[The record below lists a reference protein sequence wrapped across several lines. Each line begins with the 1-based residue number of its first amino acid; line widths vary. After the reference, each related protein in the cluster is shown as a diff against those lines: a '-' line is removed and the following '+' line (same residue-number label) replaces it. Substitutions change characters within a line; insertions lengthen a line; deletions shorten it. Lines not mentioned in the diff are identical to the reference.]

1 MNPPNDESKLE
12 DRSIPSS
19 LELYDDI
26 FAKLKKEDKV
36 LDIGCG
42 YGKTCFDLYKKG
54 FRSVTGVDINPN
66 GIELAQ
72 NFAAKNGIVDL
83 SFSTENAAMLSFKDN
98 SYTFA
103 IMQAFLTTVAK
114 KSERQLIF
122 SEASRVLAPGA
133 YLYIAEF
140 AQSWHLPQYEKRYQ
154 SAESEGYEKGSFPV
168 LNSQSGELEYVAR
181 HYTEEEL
188 KTHLA
193 DAKFTIESFKPKNF
207 TTRTGN
213 IVNGMV
219 IIAKNEKKN

>member
-1 MNPPNDESKLE
+1 MNPPNNESKLE

-19 LELYDDI
+19 LELDDNI
-26 FAKLKKEDKV
+26 FAKLKTEDKV

-54 FRSVTGVDINPN
+54 FRSVTGVDINPK

-72 NFAAKNGIVDL
+72 NYARKNGIDDL
-83 SFSTENAAMLSFKDN
+83 SFSVENAAILSFKSN

-114 KSERQLIF
+114 KRERQLIF
-122 SEASRVLAPGA
+122 SEASRVLAPGG

-140 AQSWHLPQYEKRYQ
+140 AQSWHLPQYEKRYL
-154 SAESEGYEKGSFPV
+154 SAVSEGYEKGSFPV
-168 LNSQSGELEYVAR
+168 INSKTGELEYVAR
-181 HYTEEEL
+181 HYTEDEL

-193 DAKFTIESFKPKNF
+193 NAKFTIESFKTENF

-213 IVNGMV
+213 IVDGMV
-219 IIAKNEKKN
+219 IIAKNTKNA

>member
-1 MNPPNDESKLE
+1 MNSPNDEPKLE

-19 LELYDDI
+19 LELHDEI
-26 FAKLKKEDKV
+26 FAKLKTEDKI

-42 YGKTCFDLYKKG
+42 FGKTCFDLYKKG
-54 FRSVTGVDINPN
+54 YRSVTGIDINQT
-66 GIELAQ
+66 GIQLAQ
-72 NFAAKNGIVDL
+72 NYAAQNAIDEL
-83 SFSTENAAMLSFKDN
+83 SFYTENAAILSFKND

-140 AQSWHLPQYEKRYQ
+140 AQSWHLPQYAKRYQ
-154 SAESEGYEKGSFPV
+154 SAISQGYEKGSFPV
-168 LNSQSGELEYVAR
+168 KNSKTGELEYVAR

-188 KTHLA
+188 KTLLA
-193 DAKFTIESFKPKNF
+193 DARFTIETLKPKNF

-213 IVNGMV
+213 IVNGIV
-219 IIAKNEKKN
+219 IIAKNSKGG

>member
-19 LELYDDI
+19 LDLDDDI
-26 FAKLKKEDKV
+26 FTKLKTEDKV

-54 FRSVTGVDINPN
+54 FRSVVGVDINKN

-72 NFAAKNGIVDL
+72 NYARKNGIDDL
-83 SFSTENAAMLSFKDN
+83 SFFTENAAVLSFKSN

-122 SEASRVLAPGA
+122 SEASRILVPSA

-140 AQSWHLPQYEKRYQ
+140 SQSWHLPQYQKRYQ
-154 SAESEGYEKGSFPV
+154 SAISEGYEKGSFPV
-168 LNSQSGELEYVAR
+168 INSKTGELEYVAR

-188 KTHLA
+188 KAHLA
-193 DAKFTIESFKPKNF
+193 EAKFTIESFKTENF

-213 IVNGMV
+213 IVDGVV
-219 IIAKNEKKN
+219 IIAKNAKKT

>member
-19 LELYDDI
+19 LELDDDI
-26 FAKLKKEDKV
+26 FTKLKKEDKI

-54 FRSVTGVDINPN
+54 FRSVVGVDINQK
-66 GIELAQ
+66 GIDLAQ
-72 NFAAKNGIVDL
+72 NYATKNGINDL
-83 SFSTENAAMLSFKDN
+83 SFYTENAAILSLKNN

-122 SEASRVLAPGA
+122 SEASRVLVPGS

-140 AQSWHLPQYEKRYQ
+140 AQSWHLPQYEKRYL

-168 LNSQSGELEYVAR
+168 INSKTKELEYVAR

-193 DAKFTIESFKPKNF
+193 DARFTIESFKSENF

-219 IIAKNEKKN
+219 IIAKNAKNA

>member
-1 MNPPNDESKLE
+1 MNPPEDKSKLE

-19 LELYDDI
+19 LELHDEI
-26 FAKLKKEDKV
+26 FAKLKSEDKI

-54 FRSVTGVDINPN
+54 FRSVTGVDINQH

-72 NFAAKNGIVDL
+72 NYAAKNAIDDL
-83 SFSTENAAMLSFKDN
+83 SFYTENAAILSFKNN

-122 SEASRVLAPGA
+122 SEASRVIAPGG

-140 AQSWHLPQYEKRYQ
+140 AQTWHLPQYAKRYQ
-154 SAESEGYEKGSFPV
+154 SAITEGYEKGNFPV
-168 LNSQSGELEYVAR
+168 INSKTGDLEYVAR

-193 DAKFTIESFKPKNF
+193 DSKFTLETFKNENF

-219 IIAKNEKKN
+219 IIAKNAKN